1 MLAGAYGSLWAGKR
15 RKRVPPE
22 RGAKTMTSLL
32 PGWNAQNISSRTPT
46 PLVKCGKTLRLHTFS
61 FNSPGLSIL
70 ERPLFG
76 HSPQSDIYMQN
87 IPHFR
92 NAERLLSIHTSV
104 QGVSRDRENVI
115 PVLCHCI
122 MPNFRKDRFPSLFQ
136 RVHIENRRKKRLP

>member
-1 MLAGAYGSLWAGKR
+1 MENGKNVSLRKGKALLAGAYGSLWAGKR

-22 RGAKTMTSLL
+22 RGARTMTFLL

-76 HSPQSDIYMQN
+76 YSSQNDMSVQN

-92 NAERLLSIHTSV
+92 GAKAPFPPREMRGETEILL
-104 QGVSRDRENVI
+104 GKKYPGKNV
-115 PVLCHCI
+115 
-122 MPNFRKDRFPSLFQ
+122 FLFDKSED
-136 RVHIENRRKKRLP
+136 II